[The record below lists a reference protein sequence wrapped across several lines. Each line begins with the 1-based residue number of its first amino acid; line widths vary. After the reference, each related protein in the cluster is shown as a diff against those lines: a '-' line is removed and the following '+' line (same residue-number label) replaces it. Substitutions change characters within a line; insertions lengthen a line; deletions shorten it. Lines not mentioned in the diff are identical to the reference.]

1 MSMKDIRIII
11 EDNVGISSLWR
22 SCICGLLTILFG
34 VASLGFCII
43 DLGCMLRSKSGLIFV

>member
-1 MSMKDIRIII
+1 MKDIRIII
-11 EDNVGISSLWR
+11 EDNVGASSLWR

-43 DLGCMLRSKSGLIFV
+43 DLGCMLRSQSGLIFV